1 MLDGVAR
8 GPNVEECRTVA
19 NQEGARFL
27 LVLTECAD
35 LDTHRSRVASRQRL
49 IPCWYELDWEQVERS
64 RSAWDRP
71 QQADLVLQ
79 AIDSVAGNRKRLS
92 LLIDGG

>member
-1 MLDGVAR
+1 MVPSGHQPVGWAILCALARAQIRRGSSVVLDGVAR

-49 IPCWYELDWEQVERS
+49 IPCWYEPRLG
-64 RSAWDRP
+64 
-71 QQADLVLQ
+71 
-79 AIDSVAGNRKRLS
+79 AG
-92 LLIDGG
+92 